1 MAGVGFNAGA
11 FEFRR
16 RMNTNQNNVTGRAR
30 EGPTARDEEA
40 EARGNYMAEEEIGG
54 LEEQFL
60 HVIEEELEN
69 EE

>member
-1 MAGVGFNAGA
+1 
-11 FEFRR
+11 
-16 RMNTNQNNVTGRAR
+16 MNTNQNNGTGRAR

-40 EARGNYMAEEEIGG
+40 EARGNYMAEDEIGG